1 MSTELAMLS
10 NPLIFCCPLLL
21 LPSIFPSIR
30 VFSSESALCTR
41 WPALASVLSVNIQ
54 GWFSLG
60 LTGLISLRPRT
71 LRSLLQHHN
80 SKASFEKKKSII
92 YSVLSFLYGPTL
104 TFVHDY
110 WKTIDLTIH
119 IFVSKVTSLLFNTL
133 SRFVTASHHSGA
145 GTKCWIFSPSKV
157 HHVSLHQISLTYIL
171 PNSLVHNSLWRECSV
186 RAGNFF
192 SIVTHR
198 LQQRLPCDKCPINCL
213 LVWMNKWMR
222 SSGTILE

>member
-1 MSTELAMLS
+1 M
-10 NPLIFCCPLLL
+10 
-21 LPSIFPSIR
+21 
-30 VFSSESALCTR
+30 
-41 WPALASVLSVNIQ
+41 
-54 GWFSLG
+54 
-60 LTGLISLRPRT
+60 
-71 LRSLLQHHN
+71 
-80 SKASFEKKKSII
+80 
-92 YSVLSFLYGPTL
+92 LSFLYGPTL

-192 SIVTHR
+192 SIVTNAQVTVCLFEWISGWDPVAQSLSKSGLKH
-198 LQQRLPCDKCPINCL
+198 QRVPRNMSELICF
-213 LVWMNKWMR
+213 WA
-222 SSGTILE
+222 SSSCCQYSVSKFEKYTLFK

>member
-1 MSTELAMLS
+1 M
-10 NPLIFCCPLLL
+10 I
-21 LPSIFPSIR
+21 
-30 VFSSESALCTR
+30 
-41 WPALASVLSVNIQ
+41 
-54 GWFSLG
+54 
-60 LTGLISLRPRT
+60 
-71 LRSLLQHHN
+71 
-80 SKASFEKKKSII
+80 
-92 YSVLSFLYGPTL
+92 SFLYGPAL

-110 WKTIDLTIH
+110 WKTIDLTIC

-192 SIVTHR
+192 SIVTHH
-198 LQQRLPCDKCPINCL
+198 LQQRLPCDKCSINCL

-222 SSGTILE
+222 SSGTILEYEWTQASKSTEEYVWTHLFLSKQQLLPIQCVQIWKGSPF